1 MIYETERLVVRDL
14 TDADAE
20 ALYDMHR
27 RDEVMRW
34 LDRTLSTGVADELAR
49 LERWRA
55 MREGPYGFFG
65 IEERETRRLV
75 GVLVFK
81 PFDDLPHLDLGWR
94 LNPDVWGRGYA
105 TEAARGAIERAF
117 GELGLDELAATTLP
131 DNVKSRAVM
140 ERLGMTYVG
149 DCIHAN
155 LPHVLYL
162 LRRPDPSRPHPMPT
176 GE

>member
-1 MIYETERLVVRDL
+1 MSSVIYETERLVVREL
-14 TDADAE
+14 TDDDAE

-49 LERWRA
+49 LERWRTQ
-55 MREGPYGFFG
+55 RVGGFGWFG
-65 IEERETRRLV
+65 IVERDGGRLV
-75 GVLVFK
+75 GVQVFK
-81 PFDDLPHLDLGWR
+81 PFDDLPHVDLGWR

-117 GELGLDELAATTLP
+117 TTLDLDEVAATTLP
-131 DNVKSRAVM
+131 DNARSRAVM
-140 ERLGMTYVG
+140 ERLGMTYAG
-149 DCIHAN
+149 DVVHAG

-162 LRRPDPSRPHPMPT
+162 LRVSDRRS
-176 GE
+176 GS

>member
-1 MIYETERLVVRDL
+1 MIFETERLTIRDL
-14 TDADAE
+14 VDGDAE
-20 ALYDMHR
+20 ALHDLHR

-34 LDRTLSTGVADELAR
+34 LDRTLSTGPADELAR

-55 MREGPYGFFG
+55 LRDGPYGFFG
-65 IEERETRRLV
+65 IEERGTERLV

-94 LNPDVWGRGYA
+94 LHPDVWGRGYA
-105 TEAARGAIERAF
+105 TEAARGAIDRAF

-131 DNVKSRAVM
+131 DNARSRAVM
-140 ERLGMTYVG
+140 ERLGMTYAG
-149 DCIHAN
+149 DVVHAG

-162 LRRPDPSRPHPMPT
+162 LRRPGQYPPPS
-176 GE
+176 

>member
-1 MIYETERLVVRDL
+1 MIYATERLVVRDL

-34 LDRTLSTGVADELAR
+34 LDRTPSTSVADELAR

-55 MREGPYGFFG
+55 LRHGDFGFFG
-65 IEERETRRLV
+65 IEEREGGRLV

-81 PFDDLPHLDLGWR
+81 PFDDLPHIDLGWR

-105 TEAARGAIERAF
+105 TEAARGALDRAF
-117 GELGLDELAATTLP
+117 GTLGLDEVAATTLP
-131 DNVKSRAVM
+131 GNARSRAVM
-140 ERLGMTYVG
+140 ERLGMTFAG
-149 DCIHAN
+149 DVIHAN

-162 LRRPDPSRPHPMPT
+162 LRREDYVP
-176 GE
+176 G